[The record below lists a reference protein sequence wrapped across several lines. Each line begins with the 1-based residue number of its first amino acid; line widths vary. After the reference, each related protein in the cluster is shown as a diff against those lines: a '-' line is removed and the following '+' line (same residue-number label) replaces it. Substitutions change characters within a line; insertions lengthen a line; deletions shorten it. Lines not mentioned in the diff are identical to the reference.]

1 MANVSTKYS
10 MLAAHVTKSRCHP
23 SNLSFD
29 GQVPSTYNA
38 TILAGVA
45 GPNKRDGV
53 PLTGGGRT

>member
-1 MANVSTKYS
+1 